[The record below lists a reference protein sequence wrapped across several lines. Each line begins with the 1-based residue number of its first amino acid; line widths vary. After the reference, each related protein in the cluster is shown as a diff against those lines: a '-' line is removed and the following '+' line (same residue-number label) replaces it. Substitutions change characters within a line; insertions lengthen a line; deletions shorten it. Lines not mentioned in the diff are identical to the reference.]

1 LPNATIST
9 DVEHFDLKSLDGA
22 FVDLVALPFGQ
33 RLNRRDMISQMSME
47 QQEGRGRRN
56 EPTEV
61 NIKMFT
67 RKAREYEFARCIV
80 DHNLE
85 DANGNKLDFR
95 NAMTLEVLH
104 PKVGEEIET
113 LIDEL
118 HGEGEEDLEDF
129 TKRATSSSKEETVK

>member
-1 LPNATIST
+1 MPNATIST
-9 DVEHFDLKSLDGA
+9 EVEHFDLKSLEGA
-22 FVDLVALPFGQ
+22 FVDLKALPFGQ

-67 RKAREYEFARCIV
+67 RKAREYEFEHCIV

-85 DANGNKLDFR
+85 DASGAKLDFR
-95 NAMTLEVLH
+95 NSMSLDVLH
-104 PKVGEEIET
+104 PKVGEEIEE
-113 LIDEL
+113 LIDTL

-129 TKRATSSSKEETVK
+129 TRRSTTSSKGETAK